1 VRFAHRYIKRKNVR
15 PSTEIQLL
23 GFHGQNLEAEADA
36 EAIATRPRPRLI
48 SVG

>member
-1 VRFAHRYIKRKNVR
+1 M

-23 GFHGQNLEAEADA
+23 GFHGHCRGQNLEAEADA